1 MSNEFSIAAVTL
13 ILYNLLKEIEK
24 INTIDGFDDLPA
36 EAKPKNEVFV
46 ETYPLDKAYEFSTNK
61 NQVNLFLYHVEYN
74 AAWRNTDLPGRV
86 KPGETGHTPLALNLY
101 YIITAYGENGSE
113 LIGHLLL
120 GKAMSILHDHTLL
133 GRQEIKEIC
142 KVSGL
147 HKQVE
152 RLRITPQPISLDE
165 VSKLWAGFQTQ
176 YRLSAAYEVSV
187 VLIDSKLPT
196 RTPLPV
202 LTRGGKDANGN
213 EKGVF
218 VQPHL
223 LPPFPTLEAVNF
235 PGNRTSA
242 LPGDQ
247 LTFTGHHLGVAADTV
262 TVSFSHPILDTPHEI
277 TVAPGNRSETGIK
290 LQLPDEPAKWPAGF
304 YKIAVLVKTVI
315 NTKEYIH
322 TTNEIPLMLMPKIDL
337 PIQTEVSPPVDDEYK
352 VTIKITCSPRVW
364 VEQKVSLLLGD
375 REFPP
380 QPPPDPEQEQYDE
393 LIFLMSGVPGGE
405 YFIRL
410 RIDGVDSPLIDNSG
424 KVPVFDEDY
433 KVTIP

>member
-13 ILYNLLKEIEK
+13 MLHDLLKEIENIK
-24 INTIDGFDDLPA
+24 NIDGFDELPA
-36 EAKPKNEVFV
+36 EAKPDNQVFV
-46 ETYPLDKAYEFSTNK
+46 ETLPLDKAYEFSKDK
-61 NQVNLFLYHVEYN
+61 NQLNLFLYHVEYN
-74 AAWRNTDLPGRV
+74 AAWRNMDLPGQV

-101 YIITAYGENGSE
+101 YIITAYGEKGSE

-120 GKAMSILHDHTLL
+120 GKAMSILHDHALL

-165 VSKLWAGFQTQ
+165 VSKLWTGFQTQ

-187 VLIDSKLPT
+187 VLIESKQPT

-202 LTRGGKDANGN
+202 LTRGGKDINGN

-223 LPPFPTLEAVNF
+223 IPPFPTLEAVTF
-235 PGNRTSA
+235 PENRTGA
-242 LPGDQ
+242 LLGDQ
-247 LTFTGHHLGVAADTV
+247 LTFTGHHLGGAADTV

-290 LQLPDEPAKWPAGF
+290 LQLPDEPANWPAGF
-304 YKIAVLVKTVI
+304 YKIAVLVKTI
-315 NTKEYIH
+315 ISTKEYIH
-322 TTNEIPLMLMPKIDL
+322 TTNEIPLMLMPKINL
-337 PIQTEVSPPVDDEYK
+337 PIQTEVSPPVDDEYE
-352 VTIKITCSPRVW
+352 VTIKITSSPKVW
-364 VEQKVSLLLGD
+364 VEQKVSLLFGD
-375 REFPP
+375 RESLP
-380 QPPPDPEQEQYDE
+380 QPPPDPNQEQYDD
-393 LIFLMSGVPGGE
+393 LIFLMSGILKGK
-405 YFIRL
+405 YFLRL
-410 RIDGVDSPLIDNSG
+410 RVDGVDSPLIDSSG
-424 KVPVFDEDY
+424 KVPVFDKDY
-433 KVTIP
+433 EVTIP